1 MRRGRNEAPG
11 GEPRSVLADE
21 TEGYLLACAHR
32 DQAQREAEELCARM
46 PWLTTAQAEE
56 VTVHYVHRRLD
67 VTRRLMLGTVRRAEE
82 LRQEYESRYAELR
95 SALLRRHAAGACAV
109 LACAAG
115 AGSLAAG
122 VLTR

>member
-1 MRRGRNEAPG
+1 MRRGRHGTPA

-21 TEGYLLACAHR
+21 TEGYLLAHAHR
-32 DQAQREAEELCARM
+32 HQAQREAEELCARM
-46 PWLTTAQAEE
+46 AWLTTAQAEE
-56 VTVHYVHRRLD
+56 LTAHYVRGRLD
-67 VTRRLMLGTVRRAEE
+67 VTRQLMHSTVRRADE

-115 AGSLAAG
+115 VSALAG
-122 VLTR
+122 VLSR